1 MTVSSVP
8 ADGLPQPRLSP
19 PPLVIPDGTLELLK
33 WVALALM
40 TVDHV
45 NKYLLDAGQP
55 WMFDLG
61 RLVMPI
67 FTAVLA
73 YNLARP
79 QARERGLY
87 QRTLGR
93 LLYFG
98 TITTPIFLAIG
109 ATYRDTLWPLNIL
122 FLLAS
127 IVGCIWLIEIGG
139 VRGWA
144 GAAVVFLVGGM
155 AAEYFWP
162 GALFG
167 IAVWF
172 YARRPSW
179 TAAVFALLGCGGLY
193 FVNGVW
199 WSLAALPVLL
209 LMPRVRLRLPRLRL
223 AFYIYYPLHL
233 AVIWLVQRAIAH
245 W

>member
-1 MTVSSVP
+1 MTSTSLQ
-8 ADGLPQPRLSP
+8 ADGVPRQRLAP

-33 WVALALM
+33 WAALVLM
-40 TVDHV
+40 TLDHV
-45 NKYLLDAGQP
+45 NKYLLGASQP

-87 QRTLGR
+87 RRTLGR

-109 ATYRDTLWPLNIL
+109 ATYDDTLWPLNIL

-155 AAEYFWP
+155 LAEYFWF

-167 IAVWF
+167 IAVWS

-179 TAAVFALLGCGGLY
+179 AAALLAVSGCAGLY
-193 FVNGVW
+193 LVNKVW
-199 WSLAALPVLL
+199 WALAALPIPFLA
-209 LMPRVRLRLPRLRL
+209 PRIALRLPRLRL
-223 AFYIYYPLHL
+223 AFYVYYPLHL
-233 AVIWLVQRAIAH
+233 AVIWLIQRAIAH

>member
-1 MTVSSVP
+1 MTSTSLQAEP
-8 ADGLPQPRLSP
+8 LPRPRLSP
-19 PPLVIPDGTLELLK
+19 PPLVIADGSLELLK
-33 WVALALM
+33 WVALVLM
-40 TVDHV
+40 TIDHV
-45 NKYLLDAGQP
+45 NKYLLHAGQP

-61 RLVMPI
+61 RLVMPM
-67 FTAVLA
+67 FMAVLA

-87 QRTLGR
+87 RRTLGR

-98 TITTPIFLAIG
+98 TITTPITLAIG
-109 ATYRDTLWPLNIL
+109 ATYHDTLWPLNIL

-127 IVGCIWLIEIGG
+127 VVGSIWLIEIGG

-144 GAAVVFLVGGM
+144 GAAAVFLIGGG

-162 GALFG
+162 GALLG

-172 YARRPSW
+172 YARRPTW
-179 TAAVFALLGCGGLY
+179 AAACVALLGCGGLY
-193 FVNGVW
+193 VVNGVW
-199 WSLAALPVLL
+199 WSLAALPVLF
-209 LMPRVRLRLPRLRL
+209 LMPRIKLRLPRLRL
-223 AFYIYYPLHL
+223 AFYVYYPLHL
-233 AVIWLVQRAIAH
+233 AVIWLIQRAIAQ